1 MKIALYQ
8 ADTKDNSPK
17 ENIERYRQ
25 TLENL
30 DPDTDLLIFP
40 EMYSTGFTI
49 DTEYAEDM
57 QGESL
62 RFLKEIAEEKNIAV
76 EASIL
81 IKEKEKYVNRHF
93 FVTKDKVEY
102 YDKKHLFC
110 LSKEPKVVSK
120 GDKELILEYKG
131 WKIKLLTCYDL
142 RFPLW
147 ARNQYD
153 EQEGFEYDILI
164 YIASWSDDRI
174 NHWELMLPTR
184 AIENQSYLVGVNRCG
199 IDHKNY
205 TYKGASIA
213 INYQGD
219 TMVRAKDN
227 CEEIVYAVLDK
238 EELNT
243 YRKKFPVALDWDDAK
258 NK

>member
-1 MKIALYQ
+1 MRIALYQ
-8 ADTKDNSPK
+8 ADTKDNSIK

-25 TLENL
+25 ALKNL
-30 DPDTDLLIFP
+30 DSNTDLLIFP

-49 DTEYAEDM
+49 DTEFAEDM

-62 RFLKEIAEEKNIAV
+62 NFLKEIATEKDIAV

-81 IKEKEKYVNRHF
+81 IKEEDKYVNRHF
-93 FVTKDKVEY
+93 FVTKDKIEY

-120 GDKELILEYKG
+120 GDKELIVEYKG

-147 ARNQYD
+147 ARNKFD
-153 EQEGFEYDILI
+153 IEQGFEYDILV

-174 NHWELMLPTR
+174 KHWELMLPAR
-184 AIENQSYLVGVNRCG
+184 AIENHAYVIGVNRCG

-213 INYQGD
+213 IDYQGE
-219 TMVRAKDN
+219 TIVRAKDD
-227 CEEIVYAVLDK
+227 CEEIVYAD
-238 EELNT
+238 LNIDDLST
-243 YRKKFPVALDWDDAK
+243 YRKNFPVSLDWDK
-258 NK
+258 

>member
-25 TLENL
+25 ALKNL
-30 DPDTDLLIFP
+30 APDTELLVFP

-49 DTEYAEDM
+49 DTNFAEDM

-62 RFLKEIAEEKNIAV
+62 EFLKEIAKEKNIAV
-76 EASIL
+76 DASIL
-81 IKEKEKYVNRHF
+81 IKEGERYVNRHF

-120 GDKELILEYKG
+120 GNKELILEYKG

-142 RFPLW
+142 RFPMW
-147 ARNQYD
+147 ARNHYD
-153 EQEGFEYDILI
+153 EKQGFDYDILI
-164 YIASWSDDRI
+164 YVASWSDDRI
-174 NHWELMLPTR
+174 NNWEKLLPAR
-184 AIENQSYLVGVNRCG
+184 AIENQSYLIGVNRCG
-199 IDHKNY
+199 IDNKGY
-205 TYKGASIA
+205 TYKGATIA
-213 INYQGD
+213 IDYNGD
-219 TMVRAKDN
+219 TIVRAKDD
-227 CEEIVYAVLDK
+227 CEEIIYADFDK
-238 EELNT
+238 EKLNQF
-243 YRKKFPVALDWDDAK
+243 RKGFPVSLDWD
-258 NK
+258 